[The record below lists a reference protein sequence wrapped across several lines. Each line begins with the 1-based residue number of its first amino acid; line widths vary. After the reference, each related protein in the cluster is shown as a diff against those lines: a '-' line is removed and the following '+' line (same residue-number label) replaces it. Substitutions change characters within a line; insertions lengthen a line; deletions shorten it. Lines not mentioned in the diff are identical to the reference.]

1 MIKRSFFIISAIMVL
16 SLTSCLKETYN
27 MKMLSKQAH
36 LSPTLAISA
45 VTGDVSFADA
55 VKSNDTIEFDQN
67 NFITLVFRQNS
78 VVNLKLTDFS
88 KGPVIQRTAVI
99 DPTTIDLNLHD
110 FLRHITGDFQFLNP
124 SIKFT
129 YTNSFQ
135 DSVKL
140 SLIASG
146 QNKDRS
152 APLNVLPFYVI
163 KPNLPVQ
170 QEVTA
175 TYLIDK
181 NNSNLK
187 NLVSLPPETISFSGT
202 ATLTTSTKR
211 DPAGENLLSPDHLV
225 GSVEVDV
232 PLDMTINNLQYTDT
246 VDNFMRDKGNNNNP
260 MSPEDF
266 QFLRINLS
274 AKNGF
279 PLGVSVKIS
288 LYDSG
293 TMSVK
298 STVDATGILLPA
310 PVDSNGKASG
320 VTESTATIELTRD
333 FFSLVNTADMIIF
346 RFSFNTSGNGS
357 QEVKIYSD
365 YRINFKA
372 SLVFK
377 PDINLN

>member
-279 PLGVSVKIS
+279 PLGVSVKMS

>member
-16 SLTSCLKETYN
+16 STTSCLKETYN

-202 ATLTTSTKR
+202 ATLTTSTKS

-279 PLGVSVKIS
+279 PLGVSVKMS